1 MIDLYY
7 NCIFQW
13 YQHIN
18 IILKNIHEIM
28 KCIENKL
35 LVSQSHVS
43 LLKKEF
49 VFASVCSASWAN
61 AVNKYMCCMLNN
73 RSGCGSHH
81 QESSRDIT
89 LQGRWPVHCWCGSH
103 SGPGG
108 CHLTGIQLSCFCNYC
123 YSASPP
129 AKICPCS
136 MRYIIL
142 ALFAS
147 SEYCLRVNYHQNE
160 VKTEAGIEFPY
171 FSTIRLAL
179 SVSF

>member
-1 MIDLYY
+1 
-7 NCIFQW
+7 
-13 YQHIN
+13 
-18 IILKNIHEIM
+18 M

-49 VFASVCSASWAN
+49 VFASVCSTSWAN
-61 AVNKYMCCMLNN
+61 GVNKYMWCMLYN

-108 CHLTGIQLSCFCNYC
+108 CHLTGIQLTCYCNNC
-123 YSASPP
+123 SSASPP
-129 AKICPCS
+129 AKICPYS
-136 MRYIIL
+136 KRYTIL
-142 ALFAS
+142 ALLAS
-147 SEYCLRVNYHQNE
+147 SKYYLCVIYNQNE
-160 VKTEAGIEFPY
+160 VKNEAGIK
-171 FSTIRLAL
+171 I
-179 SVSF
+179 SFFHHHKTVQL